1 MKRVLFATLAALVLP
16 GCSSIMENGGKQ
28 DLKITSVPEGAA
40 VSVFTK
46 KGEVAHTGRTPVV
59 FSMERSA
66 GFFEPE
72 TYTVLIRKKGYAPQ
86 EITLESIPSGWYVGN
101 VLFGGLIGLLV
112 VDPWTGAIYKLEPN
126 EESKALKNMK
136 FDAPQIATQ
145 TQSTMVVVLKE
156 DLPLSAQQQLKPL
169 N

>member
-1 MKRVLFATLAALVLP
+1 MKRVLFAAMAAMALS
-16 GCSSIMENGGKQ
+16 GCASIMENGGTQ

-66 GFFEPE
+66 GFFDPE
-72 TYTVLIRKKGYAPQ
+72 TYTILIRKRGYAPQ
-86 EITLESIPSGWYVGN
+86 EITLESIPSGWYAGN
-101 VLFGGLIGLLV
+101 VVFGGLLGLLV
-112 VDPWTGAIYKLEPN
+112 VDPWTGGIYKLEPD
-126 EESKALKNMK
+126 EQSKALRNMK
-136 FDAPQIATQ
+136 FDAPLGTQ
-145 TQSTMVVVLKE
+145 TQSTMVVILKE
-156 DLPLSAQQQLKPL
+156 DLPISAQQQLKPL